1 MNRFSSSF
9 FTGDLT
15 AYEAQ
20 AAALEDTRPHPT
32 EDALVQLGEA
42 VVTETLDLLL
52 GTALEDFS
60 PLVLETLIGG
70 FHSAAQR
77 LERDADKA
85 RDQLAA
91 LTRDF
96 DGSEVIDTE
105 IQDMTRKAR
114 AADVAVMAVEFI
126 RDAASATYT
135 TATGEVWTAWRSN
148 VKASRTTAA
157 QIEARD
163 ALRAAR
169 SRKSGAID
177 AGKTIVAFRGSP
189 KADTAVDAAR
199 IFDALNWARSQ
210 WPDMALATTGA
221 KGAEKIAIRWAAQ
234 KSVTLVKAQPDF
246 DRHGKAAPFRAN
258 DEMVELDPVCCITLA
273 HSLDDGRGDATQ
285 PFGPA
290 LNLGQKADEKGIRH
304 IPVRLRAG

>member
-1 MNRFSSSF
+1 MTRFSSSF

-42 VVTETLDLLL
+42 IMTEAMDILL

-60 PLVLETLIGG
+60 PIVLETLIGG
-70 FHSAAQR
+70 LHSAAQR

-96 DGSEVIDTE
+96 DGSEVLDTE
-105 IQDMTRKAR
+105 IQDVTRKAR
-114 AADVAVMAVEFI
+114 SADVAVMAVEFI

-135 TATGEVWTAWRSN
+135 TATGEVWTAWRSS

-157 QIEARD
+157 QIEAKD

-169 SRKSGAID
+169 SRKHGAVDPGQTVI
-177 AGKTIVAFRGSP
+177 AFRGSP
-189 KADTAVDAAR
+189 KADTGADAAR
-199 IFDALNWARSQ
+199 IFDALNWALSQ

-234 KSVTLVKAQPDF
+234 KNVTLVKAQPDF

-258 DEMVELDPVCCITLA
+258 DEMIELDPVCCITLA
-273 HSLDDGRGDATQ
+273 HSLDGLRGEATQ

-290 LNLGQKADEKGIRH
+290 LNLGQKADERGIRH
-304 IPVRLRAG
+304 IPVKLPRA

>member
-1 MNRFSSSF
+1 MTRFSSSF
-9 FTGDLT
+9 FAGDLT

-32 EDALVQLGEA
+32 EEALVQLGQAVMNEA
-42 VVTETLDLLL
+42 LDLLM
-52 GTALEDFS
+52 GTALEDFA
-60 PLVLETLIGG
+60 PIVLETLIGG

-85 RDQLAA
+85 RDQLSA

-96 DGSEVIDTE
+96 DGSEVVDSE
-105 IQDMTRKAR
+105 IQDATRKAR

-135 TATGEVWTAWRSN
+135 TATGEVWTAWRSS
-148 VKASRTTAA
+148 VKASRSTAA

-169 SRKSGAID
+169 ARKHGAVD
-177 AGKTIVAFRGSP
+177 PGATIVAFRGSP
-189 KADTAVDAAR
+189 KADTGVDAAR
-199 IFDALNWARSQ
+199 IFDALNWAHAQ

-221 KGAEKIAIRWAAQ
+221 KGAEKIAIRWASQ
-234 KSVTLVKAQPDF
+234 KTVTLVKAQPDF
-246 DRHGKAAPFRAN
+246 DKHRKAAPFRAN
-258 DEMVELDPVCCITLA
+258 DEMIELDPVCCITLA
-273 HSLDDGRGDATQ
+273 HSLDAGRGEATQ

-290 LNLGQKADEKGIRH
+290 LNLGQKAVEKGIRH
-304 IPVRLRAG
+304 IAVRLPKA